1 MCLALENS
9 TQSKVKWAEL
19 CCDSLRSALGVMSDA
34 GQPSAGVGQSCHM
47 KMSLE
52 IKKKKK
58 KEPGKRRIY
67 QELRWTKKLSY
78 LQEHYSN
85 EGQAACWGSQPAV
98 SQRMRV

>member
-52 IKKKKK
+52 IKNKKKK
-58 KEPGKRRIY
+58 SPANGVFIKNWG
-67 QELRWTKKLSY
+67 ELKSY
-78 LQEHYSN
+78 LISKNIIQMKVRLLAE
-85 EGQAACWGSQPAV
+85 AAN
-98 SQRMRV
+98 